1 MIQLRRIELLNWD
14 LQANQLLVLQPGV
27 NLLTGENGSG
37 KTSILDA
44 IKAALGASRGRGLGG
59 DRTVDDY
66 LRKRGA
72 VKAMVRLVLGNPAD
86 EGTRKRPFDVLAAGF
101 EQDLVGAGALFE
113 ADEDEGYRKTYF
125 LADGDTS
132 PLAPGDRRKPLRWK
146 TRKDYV
152 ERLDRLGLNESF
164 RTLLCTPQGDIAAL
178 CKRSPGDLFSM
189 LFDFIGGRQV
199 LDEWERLKA
208 DYEALVRSRDEH
220 RARVGQAQKRLVEQ
234 QRRLRVHEQ
243 FRAKVIEQRVLR
255 LAVPLAELD
264 ELQQRREEL
273 DEGRKRSKQRSAQE
287 QQAREAQLVALA
299 ELELEAGRLI
309 EEKGTQEVEAA
320 DVQARWKAVTARLG
334 IVQAKWQQLDE
345 LRAEAEGI
353 PQADAAALRE
363 RAAECRRALARLE
376 TRGEA
381 LSQSVSALEEER
393 RQIEERGALQ
403 PPVEAQRFA
412 DVLGK
417 EKLPFHLLM
426 DLLEPVNADVD
437 FLSGD
442 FTSDDSVNS
451 ARFEGR
457 CLRSQGKP
465 WDLMAWGFYHKDDS
479 LFNTKTAVQL
489 QQEAA
494 VVLALGGGFQA
505 YFTQNRDASIN
516 SWQMDVMAQVAK
528 FCRVRQEFCHKTQ
541 PVPQIALLY
550 SREALYRKMKTVF
563 RLPWEYPMLPF
574 KGVLNGLLD
583 SQYSV
588 EVLVEHHLTG
598 RMREYPLIV
607 IPEWDYLDEDFKAEL
622 LAYVNQGGNLLLV
635 GTKATALFE
644 KQLGVTFEG
653 QEAKKLQW
661 VEHNGRL
668 ASINTLHQSTK
679 LSESAKPFGKIFASN
694 GFKGDSVHAASI
706 NEYGKGKIAG
716 VYFDFG
722 QQYREARTVVAREF
736 LNSLV
741 RQLFPEPVVEVTGSH
756 NVDVTVNRIDGKLAI
771 NLVNTSGPHSDSAV
785 HVFDEIPAVGPLEI
799 TICYPE
805 KPKKVMLE
813 PDGKKMKYKYS
824 DGKVHTVVPQL
835 DIHSVIV
842 IE

>member
-1 MIQLRRIELLNWD
+1 MSKQLWIRRFYGLLKISLLVILFITGGVLVAKESASEDSGQAKREKYPPRLRRADSFLGIHFDFHAGETD
-14 LQANQLLVLQPGV
+14 
-27 NLLTGENGSG
+27 TRIGENVTREMVESIIDKVKPDYVQCDSKGHPGYSSYPTKVGTPGAGFVRDPLRIWRGVTAERGVALYVHHSGVFDQVAIEKNPTWACIDANGQPNKNFTSVFGAYVDRLLIPQLKELCADYDIDGAWTDGECWGVHPDYSEGSIEAF
-37 KTSILDA
+37 KKMT
-44 IKAALGASRGRGLGG
+44 GLTDIPRKPDDEHYYEFLQSCRQGF
-59 DRTVDDY
+59 RDY
-66 LRKRGA
+66 LGHYVTQLHK
-72 VKAMVRLVLGNPAD
+72 
-86 EGTRKRPFDVLAAGF
+86 FDPDFQIASNW
-101 EQDLVGAGALFE
+101 
-113 ADEDEGYRKTYF
+113 GY
-125 LADGDTS
+125 S
-132 PLAPGDRRKPLRWK
+132 
-146 TRKDYV
+146 
-152 ERLDRLGLNESF
+152 SF
-164 RTLLCTPQGDIAAL
+164 MPD
-178 CKRSPGDLFSM
+178 
-189 LFDFIGGRQV
+189 
-199 LDEWERLKA
+199 
-208 DYEALVRSRDEH
+208 
-220 RARVGQAQKRLVEQ
+220 
-234 QRRLRVHEQ
+234 
-243 FRAKVIEQRVLR
+243 
-255 LAVPLAELD
+255 
-264 ELQQRREEL
+264 
-273 DEGRKRSKQRSAQE
+273 
-287 QQAREAQLVALA
+287 
-299 ELELEAGRLI
+299 
-309 EEKGTQEVEAA
+309 
-320 DVQARWKAVTARLG
+320 
-334 IVQAKWQQLDE
+334 
-345 LRAEAEGI
+345 
-353 PQADAAALRE
+353 
-363 RAAECRRALARLE
+363 
-376 TRGEA
+376 
-381 LSQSVSALEEER
+381 
-393 RQIEERGALQ
+393 
-403 PPVEAQRFA
+403 
-412 DVLGK
+412 
-417 EKLPFHLLM
+417 
-426 DLLEPVNADVD
+426 PVNVDVD
-437 FLSGD
+437 WLSGD
-442 FTSDDSVNS
+442 LTADDSVNS
-451 ARFEGR
+451 ARYEGR